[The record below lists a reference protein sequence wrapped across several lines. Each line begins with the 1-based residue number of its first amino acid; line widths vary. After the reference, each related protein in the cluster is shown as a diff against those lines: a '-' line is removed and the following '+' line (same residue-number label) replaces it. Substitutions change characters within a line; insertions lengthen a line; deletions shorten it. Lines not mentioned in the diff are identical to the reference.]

1 MAILMH
7 NTHKLLQIN
16 ATANSGSTGR
26 IAEGIGR
33 VAQSAGFES
42 WIAYGRVG
50 GESTSNLI
58 QIGTKYDYLEHGFE
72 SRIFDNHGLGSRSA
86 TRSFIQILKQ
96 RKPDII
102 HLHNIHGYY
111 LNYLLLFQY
120 LSKADIP
127 VVWTLHDCWAFTG
140 HCAHF
145 DYVGCDRWQTEC
157 HHCPQKRTYPA
168 SYLFDRS
175 KQNWLAKKHY
185 FTLPKRMTI
194 VPVSNWLGDLVKQ
207 SFLGKYPVQVI
218 HNGIDTDV
226 FHPYSPEIAKAKY
239 GLEEKK
245 VLLGAASVWS
255 PRKGL
260 RDFIELAKILPQEY
274 QILLVGLSR
283 NQAKGLP
290 ENITAIPRT
299 ESTQALAELYSVANV
314 ILNLSYEETFGMTSV
329 EGFACGT
336 QGIAYDRTA
345 SPELFN
351 NSKVGRIVPAG
362 DIACLLNNVI
372 ELTSKEKSSYA
383 EVCRKHALKHFQQQD
398 RFQEYIDL
406 YKGLITEK

>member
-1 MAILMH
+1 M
-7 NTHKLLQIN
+7 KLLQIN
-16 ATANSGSTGR
+16 VTANSGSTGR
-26 IAEGIGR
+26 IAEGIGL

-50 GESTSNLI
+50 RESTSNLI
-58 QIGTKYDYLEHGFE
+58 QIGTKYDFLEHGFE

-86 TRSFIQILKQ
+86 TRSFIQKMEQ

-140 HCAHF
+140 HCAYF
-145 DYVGCDRWQTEC
+145 DYAGCNRWQTEC

-175 KQNWLAKKHY
+175 KQNWRDKKHY

-226 FHPYSPEIAKAKY
+226 FRPYSPEIAKAKY
-239 GLEEKK
+239 GMEDKK

-274 QILLVGLSR
+274 QIILVGLSR
-283 NQAKGLP
+283 NQAKRLP

-299 ESTQALAELYSVANV
+299 ESTQALAELY
-314 ILNLSYEETFGMTSV
+314 
-329 EGFACGT
+329 
-336 QGIAYDRTA
+336 
-345 SPELFN
+345 
-351 NSKVGRIVPAG
+351 
-362 DIACLLNNVI
+362 
-372 ELTSKEKSSYA
+372 
-383 EVCRKHALKHFQQQD
+383 
-398 RFQEYIDL
+398 
-406 YKGLITEK
+406 